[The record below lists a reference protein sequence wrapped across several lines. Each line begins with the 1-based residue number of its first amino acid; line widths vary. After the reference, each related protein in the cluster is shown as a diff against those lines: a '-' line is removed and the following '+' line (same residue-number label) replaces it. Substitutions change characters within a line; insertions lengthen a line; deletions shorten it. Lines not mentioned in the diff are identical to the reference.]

1 MGIIPRPL
9 GRGFRSGRRVRV
21 TSASDTRARDASR
34 ALVWRPVAR
43 LLPCTFRRLF
53 CSTRLWAN
61 LSSREPA
68 SFFRARR
75 AGGER
80 RAERRA
86 LPPKERTMSSSF
98 SALHMDGYVYA
109 SPSKRGMSRD
119 DLSDSDDDTQL
130 MDAYNQAV
138 ERFREAHDP
147 SGAVAGATALSP
159 GGVGGSRRR
168 QERLDDGAA
177 DPSPVAWPRGDQPLV
192 RDDDD
197 RDGHHHD
204 DGRRPPSRSPRTRR
218 VHRETPSPAGGGAMR
233 EWNEMSEREREA
245 AWADYYAAN
254 GGGDGYQ
261 SAGGQQHHQM
271 HHRRHHAEGYYDDA
285 HPSSS
290 PWSEWDAYHHGGD
303 AGVDDHGHY
312 DYGGDPYGRYA
323 PPPPPPRRRPPPPP
337 PRHPYESYHVRG
349 GRGHPPPPGTPPMGG
364 HGHRGGSGDRAGGG
378 GVPSP
383 PMFGGDDAAGSARAA
398 AAAALR
404 SSSGSA
410 HHVTDDDVDELAN
423 LLMSWYYAGYY
434 TGSYSRRP

>member
-1 MGIIPRPL
+1 MRIIPRPL

-53 CSTRLWAN
+53 VTRLWARFIE
-61 LSSREPA
+61 LRA
-68 SFFRARR
+68 SEFFRARR
-75 AGGER
+75 AGKQ

-197 RDGHHHD
+197 DDDRDGHHHD

-271 HHRRHHAEGYYDDA
+271 HHRRHHADGYYDDA

-290 PWSEWDAYHHGGD
+290 PWSEWDAYHYGD
-303 AGVDDHGHY
+303 NAGVDDHGHY

-337 PRHPYESYHVRG
+337 PPRHPYESYHVRG

-364 HGHRGGSGDRAGGG
+364 HG
-378 GVPSP
+378 SP
-383 PMFGGDDAAGSARAA
+383 RAA
-398 AAAALR
+398 A
-404 SSSGSA
+404 
-410 HHVTDDDVDELAN
+410 E
-423 LLMSWYYAGYY
+423 
-434 TGSYSRRP
+434 RRRRR

>member
-1 MGIIPRPL
+1 
-9 GRGFRSGRRVRV
+9 
-21 TSASDTRARDASR
+21 
-34 ALVWRPVAR
+34 
-43 LLPCTFRRLF
+43 
-53 CSTRLWAN
+53 
-61 LSSREPA
+61 
-68 SFFRARR
+68 
-75 AGGER
+75 
-80 RAERRA
+80 
-86 LPPKERTMSSSF
+86 MSSSF
-98 SALHMDGYVYA
+98 SALHVDGYVYA

-168 QERLDDGAA
+168 HERLDDDAA

-197 RDGHHHD
+197 DDRDGHHH

-245 AWADYYAAN
+245 AWAEYYAAN

-261 SAGGQQHHQM
+261 SAGGQQHHHH
-271 HHRRHHAEGYYDDA
+271 HHRRHHADGYYDA

-290 PWSEWDAYHHGGD
+290 PWSEWDAYHYGD
-303 AGVDDHGHY
+303 NAGIDDHGHY

-323 PPPPPPRRRPPPPP
+323 PPPPP
-337 PRHPYESYHVRG
+337 
-349 GRGHPPPPGTPPMGG
+349 
-364 HGHRGGSGDRAGGG
+364 
-378 GVPSP
+378 
-383 PMFGGDDAAGSARAA
+383 
-398 AAAALR
+398 
-404 SSSGSA
+404 
-410 HHVTDDDVDELAN
+410 
-423 LLMSWYYAGYY
+423 
-434 TGSYSRRP
+434 

>member
-1 MGIIPRPL
+1 
-9 GRGFRSGRRVRV
+9 
-21 TSASDTRARDASR
+21 
-34 ALVWRPVAR
+34 
-43 LLPCTFRRLF
+43 
-53 CSTRLWAN
+53 
-61 LSSREPA
+61 
-68 SFFRARR
+68 
-75 AGGER
+75 
-80 RAERRA
+80 
-86 LPPKERTMSSSF
+86 MSSSF

-197 RDGHHHD
+197 DDDRDGHHHH

-261 SAGGQQHHQM
+261 SARGQQHHQ
-271 HHRRHHAEGYYDDA
+271 HHQRRHHAEGYYDDA

-337 PRHPYESYHVRG
+337 PPRHPYESYHVRG

-364 HGHRGGSGDRAGGG
+364 HGYRAWQPNGGGGGS

>member
-1 MGIIPRPL
+1 
-9 GRGFRSGRRVRV
+9 
-21 TSASDTRARDASR
+21 
-34 ALVWRPVAR
+34 
-43 LLPCTFRRLF
+43 
-53 CSTRLWAN
+53 
-61 LSSREPA
+61 
-68 SFFRARR
+68 
-75 AGGER
+75 
-80 RAERRA
+80 
-86 LPPKERTMSSSF
+86 MSSSF

-290 PWSEWDAYHHGGD
+290 PWSEWDAYHHGD
-303 AGVDDHGHY
+303 NAGVDDHGHY

>member
-1 MGIIPRPL
+1 
-9 GRGFRSGRRVRV
+9 
-21 TSASDTRARDASR
+21 
-34 ALVWRPVAR
+34 
-43 LLPCTFRRLF
+43 
-53 CSTRLWAN
+53 
-61 LSSREPA
+61 
-68 SFFRARR
+68 
-75 AGGER
+75 
-80 RAERRA
+80 
-86 LPPKERTMSSSF
+86 MSSSF

-168 QERLDDGAA
+168 QERLDDDAA

-197 RDGHHHD
+197 DRDGHHH

-261 SAGGQQHHQM
+261 STGGQQQHHH
-271 HHRRHHAEGYYDDA
+271 HHRRHHADGYDDA

-290 PWSEWDAYHHGGD
+290 PWSEWDAYHYGND

>member
-1 MGIIPRPL
+1 MRIIPRPL

-53 CSTRLWAN
+53 VTRLWAN
-61 LSSREPA
+61 LSSCEPT

-168 QERLDDGAA
+168 QERLDDDAA

-197 RDGHHHD
+197 DDDRDGHHHD
-204 DGRRPPSRSPRTRR
+204 GRRRPPSRSPRTRR

-271 HHRRHHAEGYYDDA
+271 
-285 HPSSS
+285 PSSS
-290 PWSEWDAYHHGGD
+290 SRQTDTTTT
-303 AGVDDHGHY
+303 
-312 DYGGDPYGRYA
+312 RTR
-323 PPPPPPRRRPPPPP
+323 PRRR
-337 PRHPYESYHVRG
+337 G
-349 GRGHPPPPGTPPMGG
+349 ANGTPITTETTPA
-364 HGHRGGSGDRAGGG
+364 STTTATTTTAGIRT
-378 GVPSP
+378 
-383 PMFGGDDAAGSARAA
+383 AGTRPRPRRPAA
-398 AAAALR
+398 ARRRRRRRDIPTNPTTSEAAEDIHRHRVPHRWAVTATAR
-404 SSSGSA
+404 GSRTEEA
-410 HHVTDDDVDELAN
+410 EVAACH
-423 LLMSWYYAGYY
+423 
-434 TGSYSRRP
+434 RRPCSAGMTRLDRLERRRRRLSGHLPDPPIT

>member
-1 MGIIPRPL
+1 
-9 GRGFRSGRRVRV
+9 
-21 TSASDTRARDASR
+21 
-34 ALVWRPVAR
+34 
-43 LLPCTFRRLF
+43 
-53 CSTRLWAN
+53 
-61 LSSREPA
+61 
-68 SFFRARR
+68 
-75 AGGER
+75 
-80 RAERRA
+80 
-86 LPPKERTMSSSF
+86 MSSSF

-168 QERLDDGAA
+168 QERLDDDAA

-192 RDDDD
+192 RDDDDDDD

-261 SAGGQQHHQM
+261 SAGGQQQHH
-271 HHRRHHAEGYYDDA
+271 HHRRHHA
-285 HPSSS
+285 
-290 PWSEWDAYHHGGD
+290 
-303 AGVDDHGHY
+303 
-312 DYGGDPYGRYA
+312 
-323 PPPPPPRRRPPPPP
+323 
-337 PRHPYESYHVRG
+337 
-349 GRGHPPPPGTPPMGG
+349 
-364 HGHRGGSGDRAGGG
+364 
-378 GVPSP
+378 
-383 PMFGGDDAAGSARAA
+383 
-398 AAAALR
+398 
-404 SSSGSA
+404 
-410 HHVTDDDVDELAN
+410 DE
-423 LLMSWYYAGYY
+423 
-434 TGSYSRRP
+434 

>member
-1 MGIIPRPL
+1 
-9 GRGFRSGRRVRV
+9 
-21 TSASDTRARDASR
+21 
-34 ALVWRPVAR
+34 
-43 LLPCTFRRLF
+43 
-53 CSTRLWAN
+53 
-61 LSSREPA
+61 
-68 SFFRARR
+68 
-75 AGGER
+75 
-80 RAERRA
+80 
-86 LPPKERTMSSSF
+86 MSSSF

-233 EWNEMSEREREA
+233 EWNDMSEREREA

-271 HHRRHHAEGYYDDA
+271 HRRHHADGYYDDA

-290 PWSEWDAYHHGGD
+290 PWSEWDAYHYGD
-303 AGVDDHGHY
+303 NAGVDDHGHY

-349 GRGHPPPPGTPPMGG
+349 GRGHPPPPGTPPMSG
-364 HGHRGGSGDRAGGG
+364 HGYRARQPNGGG
-378 GVPSP
+378 GGGGSVPSP

>member
-1 MGIIPRPL
+1 MAMPTPTRPMPTMALVYFSRPPIVSTVFLGKCNLPRTPRRRCGGGSGPLGIIPRPL

-43 LLPCTFRRLF
+43 LLPCTFSRLF
-53 CSTRLWAN
+53 VTRLWAN
-61 LSSREPA
+61 LSSCEPT

-168 QERLDDGAA
+168 QERLDDDAA

-197 RDGHHHD
+197 DDDRDGHHHD
-204 DGRRPPSRSPRTRR
+204 GRRRPPSRSPRTRR

-271 HHRRHHAEGYYDDA
+271 HRRHHARRILRRRAPVLVAVERM
-285 HPSSS
+285 
-290 PWSEWDAYHHGGD
+290 
-303 AGVDDHGHY
+303 
-312 DYGGDPYGRYA
+312 GRLSLRRQRRRRRPRPLRLRRGSVRPVRAPAPAA
-323 PPPPPPRRRPPPPP
+323 PPP
-337 PRHPYESYHVRG
+337 
-349 GRGHPPPPGTPPMGG
+349 T
-364 HGHRGGSGDRAGGG
+364 
-378 GVPSP
+378 
-383 PMFGGDDAAGSARAA
+383 AA
-398 AAAALR
+398 AAAAATSLR
-404 SSSGSA
+404 I
-410 HHVTDDDVDELAN
+410 LPRQ
-423 LLMSWYYAGYY
+423 
-434 TGSYSRRP
+434 RRPRTSTATGYPTDGRSRLPRAAAERRRRR